1 MNHSMWNKQIPTL
14 LALVVIVFGVLVTTY
29 LVESGVIYTGRAS
42 QSTTPQDIKI
52 TNITDNS
59 FTVSYTTTQETP
71 GIVSFGKDTTLG
83 QNALDERDSR
93 ADSFSPYT
101 SHHITVK
108 NLTPNTQYYFSIVNG
123 GSTYLNNGAPYQTA
137 TAGKLNSA
145 QTIQKKLQGV
155 VILPNGEKVSEGLV
169 YLSSP
174 NSQDIST
181 RIQNGEY
188 VLDLSNLRNKNL
200 DSSFQISDTT
210 IFTLKA
216 VGKDGQSQITLFAKN
231 STVPIITL
239 SQNYDF
245 TISED
250 PILQPLSSEIGGGL
264 PQELQLNQTTG
275 TPQITVP
282 KKNEEFIDQR
292 PQFKGTA
299 VALET
304 VSITIR
310 DENIVTQVKADSS
323 GNWLYRPTRTLIPG
337 SHTITIS
344 AKDKTGVLRTATQSF
359 TIFSLGTRVAQTA
372 TPSASPTIGITATP
386 TPIVITPTVI
396 PTQLVTPTPT
406 IVVPTLLPT
415 STPIIFPTPTTV
427 VVIPSKTE
435 PPGNELVV
443 FGGMIAFATTAI
455 GLLLYLVTH
464 WTTL

>member
-1 MNHSMWNKQIPTL
+1 MNHSLWNKKIPTL

-42 QSTTPQDIKI
+42 QSTTPQEIVI
-52 TNITDNS
+52 SNITENS
-59 FTVSYTTTQETP
+59 FTVSYTTTQDTP
-71 GIVSFGKDTTLG
+71 GLVSFGKDATLG
-83 QNALDERDSR
+83 QNALDERDTR
-93 ADSFSPYT
+93 ADSFSSYI

-108 NLTPNTQYYFSIVNG
+108 NLEPSTIYYFSIVNG
-123 GSTYLNNGAPYQTA
+123 GSTYLNNGAPYQTT
-137 TAGKLNSA
+137 TAPQLSTSQTA
-145 QTIQKKLQGV
+145 QKNLQGV
-155 VILPNGEKVSEGLV
+155 VILSNGEKVTDGLV

-188 VLDLSNLRNKNL
+188 VLDLSKLRNKKL
-200 DSSFQISDTT
+200 DSFFQISDTT
-210 IFTLKA
+210 TFTMKA
-216 VGKDGQSQITLFAKN
+216 IGKDGQSQITLFAKN
-231 STVPIITL
+231 PSVPTITL

-250 PILQPLSSEIGGGL
+250 PLTQPLSSQIGGL
-264 PQELQLNQTTG
+264 PQALQSTQTTG

-299 VALET
+299 VALAT
-304 VSITIR
+304 VSITIQ

-323 GNWLYRPTRTLIPG
+323 GNWVYRPTRTLVPG
-337 SHTITIS
+337 SHTITVS
-344 AKDKTGVLRTATQSF
+344 AKDSTGIVRSVIQSF
-359 TIFSLGTRVAQTA
+359 TIFSLGSRVAQTA
-372 TPSASPTIGITATP
+372 TPSASPTLTITASP
-386 TPIVITPTVI
+386 TPILTVA
-396 PTQLVTPTPT
+396 PTPT

-415 STPIIFPTPTTV
+415 STPILFPTPTTV
-427 VVIPSKTE
+427 IPSKINA
-435 PPGNELVV
+435 PGNELVV

-455 GLLLYLVTH
+455 GILLFLVTH